1 MRQSIERVAMT
12 LWRYGSGNSA
22 RTIAWMFGVG
32 ESTCSKVCLDVAQAI
47 CEEFGQQFLGT
58 PSREDLKQQAEL
70 FETGRGYP
78 MCIGTRDG
86 SHIPIRG
93 SFAS

>member
-1 MRQSIERVAMT
+1 MRQSIEGVAMT